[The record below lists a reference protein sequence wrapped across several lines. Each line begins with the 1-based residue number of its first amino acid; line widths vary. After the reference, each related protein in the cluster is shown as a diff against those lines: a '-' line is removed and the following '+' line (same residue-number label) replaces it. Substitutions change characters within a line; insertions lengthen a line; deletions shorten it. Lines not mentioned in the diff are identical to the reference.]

1 MPNQSNNEPS
11 EPRKVLVCL
20 EYSESIAALNRR
32 TAAFPTQTIFC
43 ADCRLRLFITP
54 TSLALLRSDESVTP
68 LCRRCSDVLDSV
80 AGDHQYAI
88 TAGQLRELAAALVR
102 VKAQNN

>member
-1 MPNQSNNEPS
+1 MSNKTNQ
-11 EPRKVLVCL
+11 PRKILLCL

-32 TAAFPTQTIFC
+32 TAAFPAQTIFC
-43 ADCRLRLFITP
+43 ADCRTKLFITP
-54 TSLALLRSDESVTP
+54 ASLALLRSDESVEP

-80 AGDHQYAI
+80 AGNHRYAM
-88 TAGQLRELAAALVR
+88 TAGQLREMAAALVR